1 MRSGMECTCCLTKYQ
16 RFSRLI
22 SSNLNFLEI
31 IVVRSTEHSREQAR
45 YKQRRKRVTVEA
57 KKKKNNERRRRV
69 KRVDKDKQ

>member
-16 RFSRLI
+16 RFSHLI

-31 IVVRSTEHSREQAR
+31 IVVRSTEHAREQAR

-57 KKKKNNERRRRV
+57 KNNERRRQV
-69 KRVDKDKQ
+69 KRVNEDKQR